1 MEKDILQ
8 RIAEECGD
16 YSKRQKA
23 IAKYICEN
31 SEIVAF
37 MTAQMLAEAAGVSES
52 SVVRFARQ
60 LGFDGY
66 IELRRALQQLIKERI
81 ATREEAA
88 EMDSRELG
96 QLVAI
101 GVQSLQ
107 SAVTPQNERALEQAF
122 LLLSGAER
130 IVVQAG
136 LGMEGLDSSFAS
148 NLRVLGFRACAVPE
162 GISREILALDDRSV
176 LVSIGGHYYSGLM
189 GPLRYARARN
199 AGVLVLTEDE
209 TAPMRQYADA
219 MLVGKGLAAV
229 AVLITALLAALE
241 KNGGSRLEANLAELD
256 ALHGE
261 YHTYEFTEN

>member
-1 MEKDILQ
+1 
-8 RIAEECGD
+8 
-16 YSKRQKA
+16 
-23 IAKYICEN
+23 
-31 SEIVAF
+31 
-37 MTAQMLAEAAGVSES
+37 
-52 SVVRFARQ
+52 
-60 LGFDGY
+60 
-66 IELRRALQQLIKERI
+66 
-81 ATREEAA
+81 
-88 EMDSRELG
+88 MDSRELG
-96 QLVAI
+96 QLVAV

-136 LGMEGLDSSFAS
+136 LGMEGLDSNFAGS
-148 NLRVLGFRACAVPE
+148 LRALGFRACAVPE
-162 GISREILALDDRSV
+162 GSSREILALDDRSV
-176 LVSIGGHYYSGLM
+176 LVSIGGHYYSGLL

-229 AVLITALLAALE
+229 AVLITALLSALE
-241 KNGGSRLEANLAELD
+241 KNGGSLLEANLAELD

>member
-96 QLVAI
+96 QLVAV

-122 LLLSGAER
+122 LLLNGAER

>member
-101 GVQSLQ
+101 GVESLQ

-122 LLLSGAER
+122 LLLNGAER

-176 LVSIGGHYYSGLM
+176 LVSIGGHYYSGLL

-229 AVLITALLAALE
+229 AVLITALLSALE

>member
-23 IAKYICEN
+23 IAKYVCEN

-37 MTAQMLAEAAGVSES
+37 MTAQMLSEATGVSES

-96 QLVAI
+96 QLVTA

-107 SAVTPQNERALEQAF
+107 SVATPQNERALEQAF

-136 LGMEGLDSSFAS
+136 LGMEGLDSNFAS
-148 NLRVLGFRACAVPE
+148 SLQALGFRACAVPE
-162 GISREILALDDRSV
+162 GISGEILALDDRSV
-176 LVSIGGHYYSGLM
+176 LVSISGHYYSGVL
-189 GPLRYARARN
+189 GPIRYARSRN

-209 TAPMRQYADA
+209 TAPLRQYADA
-219 MLVGKGLAAV
+219 MLVGKGLSAV
-229 AVLITALLAALE
+229 AVLVTALLSALE
-241 KNGGSRLEANLAELD
+241 KIGGKHLEANLAELD
-256 ALHGE
+256 ALHRE

>member
-8 RIAEECGD
+8 RIAEECGG

-37 MTAQMLAEAAGVSES
+37 MTAQMLSEAAGVSES

-66 IELRRALQQLIKERI
+66 IELRRALQQLIKDRI

-96 QLVAI
+96 QLVAA
-101 GVQSLQ
+101 GMQCLQ
-107 SAVTPQNERALEQAF
+107 SAATPQNERALEQAF

-130 IVVQAG
+130 IVVQTG
-136 LGMEGLDSSFAS
+136 LGMEGLESNFACS
-148 NLRVLGFRACAVPE
+148 LRALGFRALTAPE
-162 GISREILALDDRSV
+162 GISREILELDDRSV
-176 LVSIGGHYYSGLM
+176 LVSIGGHYYSRLL

-199 AGVLVLTEDE
+199 AGVLVLAEDE

-229 AVLITALLAALE
+229 AVLITALLSVLE

>member
-122 LLLSGAER
+122 LLLNGAER

>member
-37 MTAQMLAEAAGVSES
+37 MTAQMLSEATGVSES

-88 EMDSRELG
+88 ELDSRELG
-96 QLVAI
+96 QLVAA

-107 SAVTPQNERALEQAF
+107 AIATPQNERALEQAF

-136 LGMEGLDSSFAS
+136 LGMEGLDSNFAGG
-148 NLRVLGFRACAVPE
+148 LRALGFPACVAPE
-162 GISREILALDDRSV
+162 GITREILALDDRSV
-176 LVSIGGHYYSGLM
+176 LVSISGHYYSGLL
-189 GPLRYARARN
+189 GPVRYARARN
-199 AGVLVLTEDE
+199 AGVLVLAEDE
-209 TAPMRQYADA
+209 TVPLRQYADA
-219 MLVGKGLAAV
+219 MLVGRGLAAV
-229 AVLITALLAALE
+229 VVLITALLSTLE
-241 KNGGSRLEANLAELD
+241 KSGEKRLEANLAELD
-256 ALHGE
+256 ALHRE
-261 YHTYEFTEN
+261 YHTYELTEN

>member
-1 MEKDILQ
+1 MEKDVLQ

-16 YSKRQKA
+16 YSKRQRD

-37 MTAQMLAEAAGVSES
+37 MTAQMLSEAAGVSES

-88 EMDSRELG
+88 EMESRELG
-96 QLVAI
+96 QLVAA
-101 GVQSLQ
+101 GMQSLQ
-107 SAVTPQNERALEQAF
+107 AIATPQNERVLEQAF

-136 LGMEGLDSSFAS
+136 LGMQGLDSNFAGS
-148 NLRVLGFRACAVPE
+148 LLALGFRACAVPE
-162 GISREILALDDRSV
+162 GISREILALDDKAV
-176 LVSIGGHYYSGLM
+176 LVSISGHYYSGLL

-199 AGVLVLTEDE
+199 AAVLVLTEDE
-209 TAPMRQYADA
+209 TAPLRQYADA

-229 AVLITALLAALE
+229 AVLITALLSVLE

>member
-66 IELRRALQQLIKERI
+66 IELRRSLQQLIKERI

-101 GVQSLQ
+101 GVESLQ

-122 LLLSGAER
+122 LLLNGAER

-162 GISREILALDDRSV
+162 GISKEILALDDRSV
-176 LVSIGGHYYSGLM
+176 LVSIGGHYYSGLL

-229 AVLITALLAALE
+229 AVLITALLSALE

>member
-96 QLVAI
+96 QLVSV

-107 SAVTPQNERALEQAF
+107 SAVTPQTERALEQAF
-122 LLLSGAER
+122 LLLNGAER

>member
-66 IELRRALQQLIKERI
+66 IELRRALQQMIKERI

-96 QLVAI
+96 QLVSV

-107 SAVTPQNERALEQAF
+107 SAATPQNERALEQAF